1 MTAFDLAVV
10 VPSVNGYE
18 DLCVAL
24 TALMGQTDVRL
35 QTIVVDRCGETLR
48 ERVRAEFPS
57 CTVLAVPTRT
67 TIPAMRRAAFTV
79 ADADAIAVIEDH
91 VVVPVDWARRMLDL
105 LSFEQAGGAT
115 VVGGAVEN
123 LATDS
128 LIDWTAFLCEYSHC
142 LPPLPAGEV
151 NWLTGNNVIY
161 PRSVLVDALGDVP
174 TDAWE
179 NVIHE
184 AMRSRGVRL
193 VCHPEVVVGHRKF
206 YSIAEYGGQRF
217 LYARAFAG
225 ARIRSM
231 TPLRRVAYG
240 LAACALPAMLFARI
254 VHRVWRSGK
263 HRRELF
269 AGLPLLGAFV
279 IAWGAGESVGAF
291 LGPGDALG
299 RVR

>member
-10 VPSVNGYE
+10 VPSVNGYD
-18 DLCVAL
+18 DLRVAL

-57 CTVLAVPTRT
+57 CTVLAVPART
-67 TIPAMRRAAFTV
+67 TIPAMRRTAFAV

-91 VVVPVDWARRMLDL
+91 VVVPADWARRMLDL
-105 LSFEQAGGAT
+105 LRAEQSNGPSA
-115 VVGGAVEN
+115 VGGTVEN
-123 LATDS
+123 LATGS
-128 LIDWTAFLCEYSHC
+128 LTDWTAFLCEYSHC
-142 LPPLPAGEV
+142 LPPLPAGDV

-161 PRSVLVDALGDVP
+161 PRAALNDALNDVP

-179 NVIHE
+179 NVIHD

-193 VCHPEVVVGHRKF
+193 VCRPQVVVGHRKF

-217 LYARAFAG
+217 LYARAYAG

-240 LAACALPAMLFARI
+240 VAACALPAMLFARI
-254 VHRVWRSGK
+254 VHRVWRSGR
-263 HRRELF
+263 HRRELVG
-269 AGLPLLGAFV
+269 GLPLLGAFV

-291 LGPGDALG
+291 LGAGDALG